1 MRRQRPPG
9 FGGESSITPDRK
21 SLRSGVSSAL
31 VNRFQYPVSRQSTYA
46 VFAVFFVESAVL
58 GNWIPRIPE
67 LKAKL
72 ELSDTGLG
80 LCLLAV
86 PLGTILGLLVAG
98 RILEVIGLRKGCQ
111 LFLPLWALF
120 FMLPSQ
126 ANTSVLFAAS
136 LVLCG
141 ATVGLVEV
149 AMNTTADA
157 IERFRGIRIMSR
169 CHGFWS
175 LGSMAGAIAGSA
187 LAQMAIDV
195 KWHFGVMMPLL
206 AILGYV
212 AASKIEENEI
222 ASADNTHADDA
233 SHFRLPSRAI
243 LLLCIMPLGIMSIE
257 GAFID
262 WSAVFMDS
270 ILSASPWVIGLTYA
284 FFSVVMASVRLSGDM
299 LADRFGAYTIVRTS
313 GLAAAA
319 GIILFAMAPSVPVAL
334 LGAALSGLGVAVV
347 YPMAVTAAARRP
359 GRSSA
364 DNVAALT
371 MISFCAFLVA
381 PPIIGFISDCL
392 GLRWALALLAPLAL
406 KTWRLASEVN
416 PEKSQ

>member
-1 MRRQRPPG
+1 
-9 FGGESSITPDRK
+9 
-21 SLRSGVSSAL
+21 
-31 VNRFQYPVSRQSTYA
+31 
-46 VFAVFFVESAVL
+46 
-58 GNWIPRIPE
+58 
-67 LKAKL
+67 
-72 ELSDTGLG
+72 
-80 LCLLAV
+80 
-86 PLGTILGLLVAG
+86 
-98 RILEVIGLRKGCQ
+98 
-111 LFLPLWALF
+111 
-120 FMLPSQ
+120 
-126 ANTSVLFAAS
+126 
-136 LVLCG
+136 
-141 ATVGLVEV
+141 
-149 AMNTTADA
+149 
-157 IERFRGIRIMSR
+157 
-169 CHGFWS
+169 
-175 LGSMAGAIAGSA
+175 MAGAIAGSA

>member
-1 MRRQRPPG
+1 M
-9 FGGESSITPDRK
+9 
-21 SLRSGVSSAL
+21 
-31 VNRFQYPVSRQSTYA
+31 SRQSTYA

-80 LCLLAV
+80 LCLLAI
-86 PLGTILGLLVAG
+86 PSGTILGLLLAG
-98 RILEVIGLRKGCQ
+98 RILESVGLRKGCQ
-111 LFLPLWALF
+111 LFLPLWALLF
-120 FMLPSQ
+120 VLPTH
-126 ANTSVLFAAS
+126 ANTPLAFAAS

-141 ATVGLVEV
+141 VSLGLCEV
-149 AMNTTADA
+149 AMNTAADA
-157 IERFRGIRIMSR
+157 IERFRGVRIMSR

-175 LGSMAGAIAGSA
+175 LGSMVGAIVGSA
-187 LAQMAIDV
+187 VAQLAIDV

-206 AILGYV
+206 AVVGYV
-212 AASKIEENEI
+212 VASKIQTLEI
-222 ASADNTHADDA
+222 ASANNAHSEDA

-270 ILSASPWVIGLTYA
+270 VLSASPWVIGVTYA

-299 LADRFGAYTIVRTS
+299 LADRFGAYAIVRTS
-313 GLAAAA
+313 GVAAAA
-319 GIILFAMAPSVPVAL
+319 GILLFAVAPSVPVAF
-334 LGAALSGLGVAVV
+334 LGAALSGLGVAIV

-359 GRSSA
+359 GASPA

-371 MISFCAFLVA
+371 MISFGAFLVA
-381 PPIIGFISDCL
+381 PPIIGFVSDWL
-392 GLRWALALLAPLAL
+392 GLRWALALLAPLAI
-406 KTWRLASEVN
+406 KTWWLASEVVPRQSFQKN
-416 PEKSQ
+416 LNKIIG

>member
-1 MRRQRPPG
+1 M
-9 FGGESSITPDRK
+9 
-21 SLRSGVSSAL
+21 
-31 VNRFQYPVSRQSTYA
+31 SRQSTYA

-86 PLGTILGLLVAG
+86 PLGTILGLLLAG
-98 RILEVIGLRKGCQ
+98 RILENIGLRKGCQ
-111 LFLPLWALF
+111 FFLPLWALLF
-120 FMLPSQ
+120 ILPSQ
-126 ANTSVLFAAS
+126 ANTAETFAAS

-141 ATVGLVEV
+141 VAVGLAEV
-149 AMNTTADA
+149 AMNTAADA
-157 IERFRGIRIMSR
+157 IERFRGVRIMSR

-175 LGSMAGAIAGSA
+175 LGSMAGAVVGSA
-187 LAQMAIDV
+187 VAQMAIDV
-195 KWHFGVMMPLL
+195 KWHFGILMPIL
-206 AILGYV
+206 AIAGYLV
-212 AASKIEENEI
+212 ASMIEECQI
-222 ASADNTHADDA
+222 SSANSAHGDDA

-243 LLLCIMPLGIMSIE
+243 LLLCIMPLGIMSVE

-270 ILSASPWVIGLTYA
+270 VLSASPWVIGLTYS
-284 FFSVVMASVRLSGDM
+284 FFALVMASVRLSGDM
-299 LADRFGAYTIVRTS
+299 LADHYGEYTIVRIS

-319 GIILFAMAPSVPVAL
+319 GILLFALAPTVPVAL

-347 YPMAVTAAARRP
+347 YPMAVSAAARRP
-359 GRSSA
+359 GRSPA

-371 MISFCAFLVA
+371 MISFGAFLIA
-381 PPIIGFISDCL
+381 PPIIGFVSDWL
-392 GLRWALALLAPLAL
+392 GLRWALALLAPFAL
-406 KTWRLASEVN
+406 KTWWLASEVN
-416 PEKSQ
+416 REQSQ

>member
-1 MRRQRPPG
+1 M
-9 FGGESSITPDRK
+9 
-21 SLRSGVSSAL
+21 
-31 VNRFQYPVSRQSTYA
+31 SRQSTYA
-46 VFAVFFVESAVL
+46 VFAVFFIESAVL

-72 ELSDTGLG
+72 ELSDAGLG

-86 PLGTILGLLVAG
+86 PLGTILGLLISG
-98 RILEVIGLRKGCQ
+98 RVLERIGLRSGCQ

-120 FMLPSQ
+120 FVLPAQ
-126 ANTSVLFAAS
+126 ANTPVMFAAS
-136 LVLCG
+136 LVICG
-141 ATVGLVEV
+141 VAVGLTEV
-149 AMNTTADA
+149 AMNTAADA
-157 IERFRGIRIMSR
+157 IERYRGVRIMSR

-175 LGSMAGAIAGSA
+175 LGSMVGALAGSA
-187 LAQMAIDV
+187 VAQLAIDV
-195 KWHFGVMMPLL
+195 KWHFGIMMPLL
-206 AILGYV
+206 AIAGFV
-212 AASKIEENEI
+212 AASKIEQSQIE
-222 ASADNTHADDA
+222 SFNTDHSDDA

-270 ILSASPWVIGLTYA
+270 VLSASPWVIGLTYA

-299 LADRFGAYTIVRTS
+299 LADRFSEYSIVRTS

-319 GIILFAMAPSVPVAL
+319 GILLFAFAPSVPVAV

-347 YPMAVTAAARRP
+347 YPLAVTAAARRP

-381 PPIIGFISDCL
+381 PPIIGFVSDWL
-392 GLRWALALLAPLAL
+392 GLRWALAMLAPLAI
-406 KTWRLASEVN
+406 KTWWLASEIN
-416 PEKSQ
+416 PEKSL

>member
-1 MRRQRPPG
+1 M
-9 FGGESSITPDRK
+9 
-21 SLRSGVSSAL
+21 
-31 VNRFQYPVSRQSTYA
+31 
-46 VFAVFFVESAVL
+46 ESAVL

-86 PLGTILGLLVAG
+86 PAGTILGLLLAG
-98 RILEVIGLRKGCQ
+98 RILESVGLRKGCQ
-111 LFLPLWALF
+111 LFLPLWALLF
-120 FMLPSQ
+120 ILPTQ
-126 ANTSVLFAAS
+126 ASSPVLFAAALMICGVS
-136 LVLCG
+136 L
-141 ATVGLVEV
+141 GLTEV
-149 AMNTTADA
+149 AMNTAADA
-157 IERFRGIRIMSR
+157 IERFRGVRIMSR

-175 LGSMAGAIAGSA
+175 LGSMVGALVGSA
-187 LAQMAIDV
+187 VAQLAIDV
-195 KWHFGVMMPLL
+195 RWHFGAMMPLL
-206 AILGYV
+206 AIVGYV

-222 ASADNTHADDA
+222 ASANDAHSDDA

-270 ILSASPWVIGLTYA
+270 VLSASPWVIGLTYA
-284 FFSVVMASVRLSGDM
+284 FFSVVMASVRLSGDI
-299 LADRFGAYTIVRTS
+299 LADRFGEYAIVRAS

-319 GIILFAMAPSVPVAL
+319 GILLFAAAPSVPVAL
-334 LGAALSGLGVAVV
+334 LGAALSGFGVAIV

-359 GRSSA
+359 GRSPA

-371 MISFCAFLVA
+371 MISFGAFLVA
-381 PPIIGFISDCL
+381 PPIIGFVSDWL
-392 GLRWALALLAPLAL
+392 GLRWALALLAPFAI
-406 KTWRLASEVN
+406 KTWWLASEVIPLN
-416 PEKSQ
+416 SVQKDLNKIVG